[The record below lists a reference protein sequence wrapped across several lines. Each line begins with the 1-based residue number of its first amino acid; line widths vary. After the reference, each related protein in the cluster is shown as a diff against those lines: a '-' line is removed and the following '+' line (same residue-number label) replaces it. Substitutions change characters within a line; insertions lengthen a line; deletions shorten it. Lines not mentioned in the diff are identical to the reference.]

1 MIACEDH
8 DYDHHRTTGCRESEQ
23 EHKLEAATVYDLTEI
38 QHRLEEAEL
47 ECFLHGGG
55 RA

>member
-23 EHKLEAATVYDLTEI
+23 EHKLKAATVLRLKV

-47 ECFLHGGG
+47 KCFLHGGG